1 VADIPSVWHH
11 QSITVQAGARSG
23 KAARVA
29 AAALVALPAL
39 TVAAPIRATASTP
52 TTAETAML
60 IAAQQVTT
68 PDTVTVLGGPEPG
81 VLVPADGRLN
91 DYELTGRVLGVAT
104 GTRDARRHRSLNPVA
119 APARCPSPPARPR
132 SRQQADW
139 QGLKEAGA
147 PVPALSSRAYDS
159 PGRDPEQAGRGRGER

>member
-1 VADIPSVWHH
+1 
-11 QSITVQAGARSG
+11 
-23 KAARVA
+23 VA
-29 AAALVALPAL
+29 AAALVVLPAL

-52 TTAETAML
+52 TTAML

-68 PDTVTVLGGPEPG
+68 PDTVTVLAGSEPG

-104 GTRDARRHRSLNPVA
+104 GTRDAQRHRSLNPVA
-119 APARCPSPPARPR
+119 APARCPSSPARPR
-132 SRQQADW
+132 SRQRADW

-147 PVPALSSRAYDS
+147 PVPALSSMAYDS